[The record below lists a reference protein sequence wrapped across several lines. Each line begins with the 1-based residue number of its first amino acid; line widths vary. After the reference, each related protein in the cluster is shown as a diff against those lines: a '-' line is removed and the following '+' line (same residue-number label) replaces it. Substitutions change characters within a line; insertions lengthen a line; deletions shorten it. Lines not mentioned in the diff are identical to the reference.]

1 MGLKG
6 IRARLRTC
14 VVIGLMV
21 MATLS
26 LSPFLYGEAYPTDY
40 TEFSLEELMDITVF
54 GASRFDQKVS
64 EVPSFVS
71 MVTSDEIKKYGYRT
85 LADILNSLSGFHV
98 IYDRTY
104 NYIGSRGLGRA
115 GDFNARYL
123 VLIDGHRINDNIYDS
138 TYAGTDLPLDV
149 DLIDRV
155 EVMRGPSSTVY
166 GSNAF
171 LGVINI
177 VTRKGEDFDGAEVS
191 ASAGSFDTYTGRYSF
206 GKQFPNGFEM
216 VLSGSALDSRGDTHY
231 YKEFDDLSTNNGI
244 MRNGDSDKSGSAF
257 AKLSYKDFVFTGA
270 FGRRTKGIP
279 TAPYET
285 DFTNQNE
292 GIDERG
298 FLDLKYTRNI
308 DDSTTIKG
316 RVFYDHY
323 RYKGTWP
330 FDGILNKDYALGRW
344 WGGDIMLIKRLFTK
358 HKVSVGAEYTFNARQ
373 DQRNYDEDP
382 HAVYLDDE
390 RNSTNWAV
398 YIQDTYSVRDNLIFD
413 MGVRYDHY
421 DFTRSATS
429 PRLGLIYN
437 PFAGT
442 RFKLIYGTAFR
453 APNVCELY
461 YQEPSWMK
469 ANPNLKPESIKTYEL
484 VYEQRLF
491 DSLHLT
497 TAGFYNKIDRLI
509 AQTLD
514 PDDGFTF
521 FDNLDD
527 IEMKGFEL
535 EFKGE
540 WDRRFKGRMSYT
552 YQDARDKTTGRT
564 LVNSPKHLV
573 KANFTTHLWKD
584 LLVPGIEMQ
593 YVSNRKTLN
602 GTKAGGFFITNLT
615 FLSRKLASNFEISFN
630 VYNLFDRKY
639 SYPASSEYR
648 MNTIEQDGRTFRL
661 KMTYGF

>member
-1 MGLKG
+1 MR
-6 IRARLRTC
+6 IRAQLSTC
-14 VVIGLMV
+14 VAIGLIV
-21 MATLS
+21 ITILS
-26 LSPFLYGEAYPTDY
+26 LSSSLVKAKVYSTDY
-40 TEFSLEELMDITVF
+40 TELSLEELMNVRVF
-54 GASRFDQKVS
+54 GASRFDQKAS

-71 MVTSDEIKKYGYRT
+71 IITSDEIRKYGYRT

-98 IYDRTY
+98 IYDRSY
-104 NYIGSRGLGRA
+104 HYIGSRGLGRA

-149 DLIDRV
+149 DLFDRV

-177 VTRKGEDFDGAEVS
+177 VTRKGEEFNGSEVS
-191 ASAGSFDTYTGRYSF
+191 GSVGSFDTYTGRYSF
-206 GKQFPNGFEM
+206 GERFPNGFEM
-216 VLSGSALDSRGDTHY
+216 VLSGSAFDSRGDTHY
-231 YKEFDDLSTNNGI
+231 FKEFDDPSTNNGI
-244 MRNGDSDKSGSAF
+244 MRNGDSDRSGSGF
-257 AKLSYKDFVFTGA
+257 AKLSYKDFILTGV

-285 DFTNQNE
+285 DFTNQSE
-292 GIDERG
+292 ATDERG
-298 FLDLKYTRNI
+298 FVDLKYTRSI
-308 DDSTTIKG
+308 DDTTTVKG
-316 RVFYDHY
+316 RLFYDHY
-323 RYKGTWP
+323 KYKGEWP
-330 FDGILNKDYALGRW
+330 YSGILNRDYALGRW
-344 WGGDIMLIKRLFTK
+344 WGGDIMLIKRLFDK
-358 HKVSVGAEYTFNARQ
+358 HKVSIGAEYTLNKRQ

-382 HAVYLDDE
+382 YVIYLDDE
-390 RNSTNWAV
+390 RDSTNWAM
-398 YIQDTYSVRDNLIFD
+398 YIQDTYSPQDDLVFD
-413 MGVRYDHY
+413 IGARYDHY
-421 DFTRSATS
+421 DFTESTTS

-442 RFKLIYGTAFR
+442 RLKLLYATAFR

-461 YQEPSWMK
+461 YHEPAWMK
-469 ANPNLKPESIKTYEL
+469 ANPNLEPESIKTYEL

-491 DSLHLT
+491 DNLHLT
-497 TAGFYNKIDRLI
+497 AAGFYNKIDHLI

-514 PDDGFTF
+514 PADGFTF
-521 FDNLDD
+521 FKNLDD

-535 EFKGE
+535 ELRGG
-540 WDRRFKGRMSYT
+540 WDRLFKGRMSYT
-552 YQDARDKTTGRT
+552 YQDARDKNTGRT
-564 LVNSPKHLV
+564 PVNSPKHLV

-584 LLVPGIEMQ
+584 LFIPGIEMH
-593 YVSNRKTLN
+593 YVSDAKALN
-602 GTKAGGFFITNLT
+602 GTKTGGFFITNFTL
-615 FLSRKLASNFEISFN
+615 LSRKLASNFEVSFN

-661 KMTYGF
+661 KITYGF